1 MGERVSV
8 LMGIYNCADTLE
20 QAVLSIQN
28 QTHSDWELILCDDG
42 SADDTY
48 RIAKMLAERD
58 SRIILLKN
66 ERNMGLNHTLN
77 RCLRTATGDYI
88 ARMDGDDECLPERF
102 EKQLEVLRNHP
113 QIDIV
118 SSHMALFDETGE
130 WGLAKIPVNPGAEQ
144 IVGGTAIHH
153 AAVLMRKSAIDAV
166 GGYSEDPGTMRVED
180 LDLWIRLYARGSRC
194 YNIQEPLYRMRN
206 DQNALMRR
214 KYRYR
219 INSAR
224 VRLRGCRELKLG
236 PVSYVR
242 AIRPL
247 IIGLIPAQL
256 RHYLRKFQRGVSVK

>member
-1 MGERVSV
+1 MGERISV
-8 LMGIYNCADTLE
+8 LMGIYNCANTLE

-42 SADDTY
+42 SVDDTY
-48 RIAKMLAERD
+48 QIAKLLAEQD
-58 SRIILLKN
+58 PRIVLLKN
-66 ERNMGLNHTLN
+66 DRNMGLNFTLN

-102 EKQLEVLRNHP
+102 EKQLGILRNCP
-113 QIDIV
+113 EFDIV

-130 WGLAKIPVNPGAEQ
+130 WGLARIPVNPTAAQ

-180 LDLWIRLYARGSRC
+180 LDLWIRLYAQGSRC

-224 VRLRGCRELKLG
+224 VRLRGCRDLKLG
-236 PVSYVR
+236 LGSYVK

-247 IIGLIPAQL
+247 IVGLIPNQAKCIWFL
-256 RHYLRKFQRGVSVK
+256 HR

>member
-8 LMGIYNCADTLE
+8 LMGIFNCADTLE
-20 QAVLSIQN
+20 QAVVSIQN

-48 RIAKMLAERD
+48 RIAKMLAEQD

-66 ERNMGLNHTLN
+66 ERNMGLNYTLN
-77 RCLRTATGDYI
+77 RCLQVATGDYI
-88 ARMDGDDECLPERF
+88 ARMDGDDACVPERF
-102 EKQLEVLRNHP
+102 EMQLEILRSHP
-113 QIDIV
+113 EIDIV
-118 SSHMALFDETGE
+118 SSHMTFFDETGE
-130 WGLAKIPVNPGAEQ
+130 WGLAKIPANPSPEQ

-153 AAVLMRKSAIDAV
+153 AAVLMRKSAMDAV
-166 GGYSEDPGTMRVED
+166 GGYSEDPRTMRVED

-194 YNIQEPLYRMRN
+194 YNIQKPLYRMRN

-214 KYRYR
+214 KYRFR

-224 VRLRGCRELKLG
+224 VRLRGCRDLKLG
-236 PVSYVR
+236 PVSYVK

-247 IIGLIPAQL
+247 IVGLIPAQL
-256 RHYLRKFQRGVSVK
+256 RHYLRKIQRGVSAK